1 MAVVKI
7 RKVKATLAKSIAYV
21 TDPAKTD
28 GQRLASTTTGHDIAD
43 CDAIAAAFLNNLE
56 STKGGSARKGAV
68 LALHVIQSFDPD
80 DPITPEQAHSLG
92 ERFVQE
98 ITAGRHDYVI
108 ATHTDRAHVHNH
120 ILICP
125 ADLTTGRAMRLTRG
139 TLGRWRQVS
148 DRLCEENGLK
158 VIDPTLGGRVSP
170 DLAQLYASARGENAK
185 DRVRALIDQACM
197 ASRGFDAF
205 RRELER
211 RGVRVTVRGR
221 RLTYTVLASGMRF
234 SDRRLGVAYNML
246 AVMGKLERCVVH
258 EIGFHDSLV
267 ARRTRT
273 AVTVRVPGTRGRLR
287 LTIPVERTIRD
298 GQVWRAYLA
307 DGTRQVL
314 TDARGRYAMSVPCTG
329 LYEWFARPD
338 VRLEDYCRRRF
349 ADLGL
354 EGLDRRTIAQALAA
368 DRLADTL
375 RELKVLVEAAKAGEA
390 RGEAFAR
397 LRSDAEAGGRRM
409 LALMVALAEAR
420 DQGDDI
426 RPLETELAAEE
437 RRTGEL
443 AADALAL
450 RRLIERE
457 RPGQS
462 RDDGSRARTV
472 RRRTR

>member
-1 MAVVKI
+1 
-7 RKVKATLAKSIAYV
+7 
-21 TDPAKTD
+21 
-28 GQRLASTTTGHDIAD
+28 
-43 CDAIAAAFLNNLE
+43 
-56 STKGGSARKGAV
+56 
-68 LALHVIQSFDPD
+68 
-80 DPITPEQAHSLG
+80 
-92 ERFVQE
+92 
-98 ITAGRHDYVI
+98 
-108 ATHTDRAHVHNH
+108 
-120 ILICP
+120 
-125 ADLTTGRAMRLTRG
+125 
-139 TLGRWRQVS
+139 
-148 DRLCEENGLK
+148 
-158 VIDPTLGGRVSP
+158 
-170 DLAQLYASARGENAK
+170 
-185 DRVRALIDQACM
+185 M
-197 ASRGFDAF
+197 ASRDFDAF

-211 RGVRVTVRGR
+211 QGVRVTVRGR

-246 AVMGKLERCVVH
+246 AVMGKLERRVVH

-314 TDARGRYAMSVPCTG
+314 TDARGRYAMSAPCTG
-329 LYEWFARPD
+329 LYKWFARPD
-338 VRLEDYCRRRF
+338 ARLEDYCRRRF
-349 ADLGL
+349 ADLDPK
-354 EGLDRRTIAQALAA
+354 GLDRRTIAQALAA

-397 LRSDAEAGGRRM
+397 LRSDAEAGDRRM

-420 DQGDDI
+420 DQGDDT

-462 RDDGSRARTV
+462 RDDGSRTRPV

>member
-43 CDAIAAAFLNNLE
+43 CDAIAAAFLNDLE

-80 DPITPEQAHSLG
+80 DPITSEQAHSLG

-158 VIDPTLGGRVSP
+158 VIDPALGGRVSP

-185 DRVRALIDQACM
+185 DRLRALIDQACM
-197 ASRGFDAF
+197 ASRDFDAF

-221 RLTYTVLASGMRF
+221 RLTYTVLVSGMRF

-246 AVMGKLERCVVH
+246 AVMGKLERRVVH

-314 TDARGRYAMSVPCTG
+314 TDQGSVCHERALHGPVRMVRPARCALGG
-329 LYEWFARPD
+329 LLPSAFRRSGPGGAGPAHDRP
-338 VRLEDYCRRRF
+338 
-349 ADLGL
+349 GP
-354 EGLDRRTIAQALAA
+354 
-368 DRLADTL
+368 
-375 RELKVLVEAAKAGEA
+375 
-390 RGEAFAR
+390 
-397 LRSDAEAGGRRM
+397 RSRPAGGHGARAESAGGGGQSRRC
-409 LALMVALAEAR
+409 AR
-420 DQGDDI
+420 RGVRQ
-426 RPLETELAAEE
+426 AEE
-437 RRTGEL
+437 RRRSGRPTHAGPDGR
-443 AADALAL
+443 AGRGARP
-450 RRLIERE
+450 RR
-457 RPGQS
+457 
-462 RDDGSRARTV
+462 
-472 RRRTR
+472 

>member
-43 CDAIAAAFLNNLE
+43 CDAIAAAFLNDLE

-80 DPITPEQAHSLG
+80 DPITSEQAHSLG

-158 VIDPTLGGRVSP
+158 VIDPALGGRVSP

-185 DRVRALIDQACM
+185 DRLP
-197 ASRGFDAF
+197 
-205 RRELER
+205 
-211 RGVRVTVRGR
+211 
-221 RLTYTVLASGMRF
+221 YTVLVSGMRF

-246 AVMGKLERCVVH
+246 AVMGKLERRVVH

-338 VRLEDYCRRRF
+338 ARLEDYCRRRF
-349 ADLGL
+349 ADLDP

-368 DRLADTL
+368 DRLADTV
-375 RELKVLVEAAKAGEA
+375 RELKVLVEAAKAGDA

-420 DQGDDI
+420 DQGDDT
-426 RPLETELAAEE
+426 RPLETELTAEE

-462 RDDGSRARTV
+462 RDDGSRARPV

>member
-1 MAVVKI
+1 M
-7 RKVKATLAKSIAYV
+7 
-21 TDPAKTD
+21 
-28 GQRLASTTTGHDIAD
+28 
-43 CDAIAAAFLNNLE
+43 E

-125 ADLTTGRAMRLTRG
+125 ADLTTGRAMRLTKG

-185 DRVRALIDQACM
+185 DRLRAPIDQACM

-205 RRELER
+205 RRELEQ

-246 AVMGKLERCVVH
+246 AVMGKLERRVVH

-273 AVTVRVPGTRGRLR
+273 AAPDDSRGAHD
-287 LTIPVERTIRD
+287 P
-298 GQVWRAYLA
+298 
-307 DGTRQVL
+307 
-314 TDARGRYAMSVPCTG
+314 
-329 LYEWFARPD
+329 
-338 VRLEDYCRRRF
+338 
-349 ADLGL
+349 
-354 EGLDRRTIAQALAA
+354 
-368 DRLADTL
+368 
-375 RELKVLVEAAKAGEA
+375 
-390 RGEAFAR
+390 
-397 LRSDAEAGGRRM
+397 
-409 LALMVALAEAR
+409 
-420 DQGDDI
+420 
-426 RPLETELAAEE
+426 
-437 RRTGEL
+437 RRTGMAGL
-443 AADALAL
+443 
-450 RRLIERE
+450 
-457 RPGQS
+457 PG
-462 RDDGSRARTV
+462 
-472 RRRTR
+472 